1 MTSRTGKLRGNGRS
15 ARAGFTLIELILVM
29 ALLVVIAAIVT
40 PHMSQFFRGRTLEN
54 EARRFM
60 TLTRYG
66 QNRAVS
72 EGIPML
78 VWIDEQGRR
87 YGLEAQPGFLDQD
100 EDGKAVEYEL
110 ADELEIEVGT
120 AISMYGVTGT
130 QVMGRNLPANSR
142 LIRFE
147 PDGFISDQSPELIL
161 IRRTAT
167 ASDLVAIGPGRNW
180 QHYEVYTNQIYALR

>member
-1 MTSRTGKLRGNGRS
+1 M
-15 ARAGFTLIELILVM
+15 IELILVM
-29 ALLVVIAAIVT
+29 ALLVIIAAIVT
-40 PHMSQFFRGRTLEN
+40 PQMSQFFRGRTLEN

-66 QNRAVS
+66 QSRAVS

-100 EDGKAVEYEL
+100 EDTKAVEYEL
-110 ADELEIEVGT
+110 AGELEIEVGT
-120 AISMYGVTGT
+120 ELSAYGVTGT
-130 QVMGRNLPANSR
+130 QIMGRNLPANAR

-167 ASDLVAIGPGRNW
+167 ASDFVAIGPGRNW